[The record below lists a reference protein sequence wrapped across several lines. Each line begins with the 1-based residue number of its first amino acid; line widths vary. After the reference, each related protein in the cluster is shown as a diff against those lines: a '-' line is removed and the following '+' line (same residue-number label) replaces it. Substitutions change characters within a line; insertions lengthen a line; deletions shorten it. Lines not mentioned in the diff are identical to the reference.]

1 MQISKIKKVM
11 DVAQGKAEADLIIK
25 KAQVVNVFTK
35 EIEELDVAVAEGKIA
50 WLGLDDLNRT
60 AKKVYDA
67 KGHYL
72 IPGLIDA
79 HSHIEMS
86 FMTPIPYAKTVLGH
100 GTTAAILDMHDV
112 CNAGINCMH
121 SFAREIAQTPLK
133 AFLMIPPCVPG
144 TPKLEEAGAN
154 MTLADVKEA
163 MNLPST
169 WGIAETMDFNRVL
182 DREEVLLSILAW
194 AREKGLRIDGH
205 APGLVGNDLQAYIAN
220 GILSDHESI
229 SLEEML
235 EKYRLGMKVILR
247 RGSLEEP
254 VRAGDFI
261 DALADTSNVL
271 LSTDGCLFID
281 DLIEKGHMNWA
292 LQAIVSEGVDPI
304 TAVQMAT
311 INVARAYGFDHMMGA
326 IAPGRAAD
334 MVIVGDLKDFAVSA
348 VFVDGQEFDPDVEI
362 GTYFHPAGVL
372 NTISLGEVEAS
383 VFAIEAPIKEGE
395 VQVRVMSLLDGTVI
409 AEEEHETMLVEGG
422 KLQIDTSKD
431 LLKVAVFDRYREK
444 GNHAAGIVRGFG
456 LKKGAFGGSVGQDS
470 MNLVVVGTN
479 DEDMALVVNQVREMQ
494 GGLVFA
500 VDGQVI
506 SVVKL
511 PVAGILSNIE
521 PKELQGQFRKLHQD
535 LADMG
540 SRQLNPSFNLS
551 LLLTCAVIPEL
562 KITNRGLV
570 DAISGQFV
578 PLFL

>member
-1 MQISKIKKVM
+1 M